1 MGRSSA
7 TDHIVYAVSLESTV
21 QMFAQD
27 NVGGVGLTLL
37 GKHRMWF
44 THDLK
49 FPSTTTT
56 TTNQFNRYQLPR
68 RSARVAWPV
77 VPRYVDTCFHQW
89 HKFLLVVDHSTYRQ
103 KPSPFRRCRPSWVSS
118 APSLSIHT
126 TPRNRSLIC
135 AIKTL
140 LPLLVYL
147 LARSHTLRTWRFP
160 WCTHVSALFGI
171 EAHRCT
177 TFTCHY
183 SHHLQ
188 TSLHDWPT
196 SLFRQIMQRHLS
208 WIFLSQGISHVL
220 SVDLH
225 HSDIFQHNSAVG
237 ASNNDRSSL
246 NTSIIL
252 HRVSTRMQ
260 LVKVVI
266 HFGPYSS
273 TQGICY
279 RYGLIVG
286 SFNICH
292 HILNSCITGAQA
304 NYTSRTFHQNNG
316 KRSTCERCRLV
327 KRSQTRSFRWFGR
340 PYYKVVVLWVSRP
353 TRGV

>member
-1 MGRSSA
+1 
-7 TDHIVYAVSLESTV
+7 
-21 QMFAQD
+21 
-27 NVGGVGLTLL
+27 
-37 GKHRMWF
+37 
-44 THDLK
+44 
-49 FPSTTTT
+49 
-56 TTNQFNRYQLPR
+56 
-68 RSARVAWPV
+68 
-77 VPRYVDTCFHQW
+77 
-89 HKFLLVVDHSTYRQ
+89 
-103 KPSPFRRCRPSWVSS
+103 
-118 APSLSIHT
+118 
-126 TPRNRSLIC
+126 
-135 AIKTL
+135 
-140 LPLLVYL
+140 
-147 LARSHTLRTWRFP
+147 
-160 WCTHVSALFGI
+160 
-171 EAHRCT
+171 
-177 TFTCHY
+177 
-183 SHHLQ
+183 
-188 TSLHDWPT
+188 
-196 SLFRQIMQRHLS
+196 MQRHLS

-252 HRVSTRMQ
+252 HR
-260 LVKVVI
+260 
-266 HFGPYSS
+266 
-273 TQGICY
+273 GICY

-286 SFNICH
+286 PFNICH